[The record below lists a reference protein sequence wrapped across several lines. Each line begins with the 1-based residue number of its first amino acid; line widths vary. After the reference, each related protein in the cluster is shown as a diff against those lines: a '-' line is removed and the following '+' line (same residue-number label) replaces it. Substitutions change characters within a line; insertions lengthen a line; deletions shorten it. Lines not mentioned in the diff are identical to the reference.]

1 MQKTGSFAAATL
13 AVAQRIYANSKK
25 EEQMNAKKRAAT
37 ILVAMIILVSLA
49 CSEPLVHLG
58 GKEGAK
64 LLNGLTNGS
73 LNNSSYDSALIN
85 LSQNSTAIMLGG
97 SNGTE
102 LLDNITT
109 NLSDWGSKPP
119 TAPRPPKYD
128 PKMANMIAVI
138 RMNHV
143 GY

>member
-1 MQKTGSFAAATL
+1 
-13 AVAQRIYANSKK
+13 
-25 EEQMNAKKRAAT
+25 MNAKKRAAT
-37 ILVAMIILVSLA
+37 ILIAMIILVSLA
-49 CSEPLVHLG
+49 CCERLVHLG
-58 GKEGAK
+58 GKDGAK
-64 LLNGLTNGS
+64 LLSGLTNGS

-119 TAPRPPKYD
+119 AAPRPPKYD
-128 PKMANMIAVI
+128 PKMANMIDVI
-138 RMNHV
+138 RMNHL

>member
-1 MQKTGSFAAATL
+1 MDA
-13 AVAQRIYANSKK
+13 
-25 EEQMNAKKRAAT
+25 EKRAAT
-37 ILVAMIILVSLA
+37 ILVAMMALIFLA

-58 GKEGAK
+58 GKDGAK

-85 LSQNSTAIMLGG
+85 LSRNSTAIMLGG
-97 SNGTE
+97 CNGTE

-128 PKMANMIAVI
+128 PKMAKMIGVI
-138 RMNHV
+138 RMNHI